1 MKVDRLIVLVLH
13 SSMRKD
19 EDGRAEDL
27 RDGYALGAK
36 FQKKHGNAKETSWE
50 EVANGAGFEVAGH
63 EAGQIGKHNAVVVEC
78 LDLEPKVSREHMSDF
93 LKGAKTCGMYILMH
107 GQNGLPTPFEQA
119 KTAGSPDQVAAL
131 VLSLCPKDFALLK
144 VNIVACT
151 LARKP
156 HDGPGGPK
164 IKKQRDVVTKAGSW
178 AQAFCRALKRT
189 ETMVAA
195 YSEAVYV
202 VRENNPE
209 FKTPGVDGAEPP
221 KGTTL
226 GQKAVERGLKGNS
239 DIQAVKAHR
248 TEVKKVFQYG
258 GGMMKSVNPVSL
270 EEYKSHVG

>member
-1 MKVDRLIVLVLH
+1 MA
-13 SSMRKD
+13 
-19 EDGRAEDL
+19 RAE
-27 RDGYALGAK
+27 
-36 FQKKHGNAKETSWE
+36 ETSWE
-50 EVANGAGFEVAGH
+50 KVANGAGFELAGH
-63 EAGQIGKHNAVVVEC
+63 EAGQIGKHNALVVEC
-78 LDLEPKVSREHMSDF
+78 LDLQPKATLEDVAAF
-93 LKGAKTCGMYILMH
+93 LKGAKTWGMYILMH

-119 KTAGSPDQVAAL
+119 KTAGSPDHVAAL
-131 VLSLCPKDFALLK
+131 VHALCPKDVALLK

-156 HDGPGGPK
+156 HDGPGGK
-164 IKKQRDVVTKAGSW
+164 AIKKERGVVEKAGSW
-178 AQAFCRALKRT
+178 AQAFCKSLKRT

-209 FKTPGVDGAEPP
+209 FKTFGVDGAEPP

-258 GGMMKSVNPVSL
+258 GGLIKSVHPVSL
-270 EEYKSHVG
+270 EQYKGNVG